1 MFILD
6 LTIQSSGSNLSPAV
20 VLTSFSK
27 KPERS
32 RLEAMLIRRKA
43 FIKVEESASFSAKDD
58 NTNEIVVKIS

>member
-1 MFILD
+1 M
-6 LTIQSSGSNLSPAV
+6 V
-20 VLTSFSK
+20 EVLTSFSK

-58 NTNEIVVKIS
+58 YTNKIVVKIS